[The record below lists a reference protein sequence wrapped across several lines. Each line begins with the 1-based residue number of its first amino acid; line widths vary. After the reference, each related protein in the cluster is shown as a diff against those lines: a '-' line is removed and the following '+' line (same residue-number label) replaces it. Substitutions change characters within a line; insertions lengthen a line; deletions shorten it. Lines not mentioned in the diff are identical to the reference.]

1 MIATIPTELVQ
12 QIVEEIDDTRS
23 LKSCSL
29 VASLFRVPSQRML
42 LDTLSLG
49 DRSPQYLAAKKLLID
64 SPHIIPYIRALRFRV
79 DWLGYATA
87 ASVEAFRFMLNTLT
101 RVRRLAI
108 LGIPAS
114 TWDSLHRVT
123 CSILDFIRTPA
134 VEEVYIS
141 NIAHIPT
148 SVLSELISSVR
159 TLAFKSV
166 TIQQEEYGT
175 IIPVQAQGEPQ
186 MQALLLLLG
195 SNGLRAWMQPH
206 LLANLHT
213 LTLIPSDVDWNLLS
227 AASSTL
233 QHLRFDSTVTPT
245 IATTRSWKFP
255 QLSSLRTLSVLATYN
270 GDMTWLPSAL
280 SSLLPSLTAGTLR
293 SIHIIYTTR
302 LRASQQYYLQ
312 PSIFSLMDSTL
323 HESLPACRVQCSITF
338 GEETPRK
345 PQFGRFVAFVK
356 GGMPKL
362 SGSGRLGF
370 VHLGLMELREYRW
383 YGL

>member
-1 MIATIPTELVQ
+1 MITTIPIELIE
-12 QIVEEIDDTRS
+12 QIVEQIDDKGS

-29 VASLFRVPSQRML
+29 AALLFRVPAQRML

-79 DWLGYATA
+79 GWLEYATG
-87 ASVEAFRFMLNTLT
+87 ASVEAFRFVLNTLT
-101 RVRRLAI
+101 HVRRLAI
-108 LGIPAS
+108 LGSTAA

-123 CSILDFIRTPA
+123 SSILDFIRTPA
-134 VEEVYIS
+134 VDEVYIF
-141 NIAHIPT
+141 NIVHIPT
-148 SVLSELISSVR
+148 SVLSELIGSVR
-159 TLAFKSV
+159 TLAFKSA
-166 TIQQEEYGT
+166 TMKQEEYGT
-175 IIPVQAQGEPQ
+175 VVPLAKEEPQ

-195 SNGLRAWMQPH
+195 SSGLRAWMQPH

-213 LTLIPSDVDWNLLS
+213 LTLIPSDLDWNIIS

-255 QLSSLRTLSVLATYN
+255 QLSSLRTLSVLTTYN

-280 SSLLPSLTAGTLR
+280 AALIPSLTAGTLR

-312 PSIFSLMDSTL
+312 PSIFSLMDSLL
-323 HESLPACRVQCSITF
+323 HEALPACRVQCSITF

-345 PQFGRFVAFVK
+345 SQFDRFVAFVK

-370 VHLGLMELREYRW
+370 VHLGSVELREYRW
-383 YGL
+383 YGA